1 MALSGRKEDL
11 VLCQIYLTSYREF
24 IPKFNLKHHHR
35 NKQLLVR
42 AYIYIYIYDINVSSP
57 LLLMIDSYKFSMK
70 EVLLLL
76 HSFLHVASS
85 KMSFLIEDV

>member
-1 MALSGRKEDL
+1 
-11 VLCQIYLTSYREF
+11 V
-24 IPKFNLKHHHR
+24 H
-35 NKQLLVR
+35 
-42 AYIYIYIYDINVSSP
+42 IYIYIYDINVSSP

-85 KMSFLIEDV
+85 TMSFLIEDV

>member
-1 MALSGRKEDL
+1 
-11 VLCQIYLTSYREF
+11 
-24 IPKFNLKHHHR
+24 
-35 NKQLLVR
+35 
-42 AYIYIYIYDINVSSP
+42 
-57 LLLMIDSYKFSMK
+57 MIDSYKFNMK